1 MEVFGTAASIHGETA
16 DVDIYIDAAGAPN
29 LIREYQNMGK
39 IESRLVVVAVLA
51 GLREINVLDMT
62 YAQHAIIGSGGYLPE
77 DVRDVFGIMQD
88 DRWNLESIIT
98 DIFPWEQLPEAI
110 ERAADSQNAFNVMI
124 KY

>member
-1 MEVFGTAASIHGETA
+1 
-16 DVDIYIDAAGAPN
+16 
-29 LIREYQNMGK
+29 
-39 IESRLVVVAVLA
+39 
-51 GLREINVLDMT
+51 MT

>member
-1 MEVFGTAASIHGETA
+1 
-16 DVDIYIDAAGAPN
+16 
-29 LIREYQNMGK
+29 MGK